1 MSASTSRILFRLSTA
16 AVMAVGLQSAG
27 GTVAAHEVAGAPGQP
42 PIHIECRCRA
52 NGRTFGLGE
61 KVCLQ
66 TPSGYRIA
74 ECSMQQNVTS
84 WSVAKEECMVNAR
97 LDAMVATLRSGRAAL
112 TGH

>member
-1 MSASTSRILFRLSTA
+1 MYQSNLIRLSTA

-27 GTVAAHEVAGAPGQP
+27 GTAGRARGCRRAGQPSDRHRVPLPGQWP
-42 PIHIECRCRA
+42 H
-52 NGRTFGLGE
+52 FGLGE
-61 KVCLQ
+61 QVCLK

-84 WSVAKEECMVNAR
+84 WAVRKEECMVNAR

-112 TGH
+112 TGP